1 MGISL
6 TLLSSSSM
14 RVFSAR
20 FEYFVVA
27 VFIFHFSM
35 LSTGICCI
43 VYDTWEEHFHLNWHN
58 SFNRCT
64 CIHTMYYMHLSSK
77 INTLCILNGNKIF
90 FPFGFVNIL
99 GAIYGSPLFLPLY
112 YLASNFFT

>member
-1 MGISL
+1 
-6 TLLSSSSM
+6 M

-64 CIHTMYYMHLSSK
+64 CIHTMYYMHFK
-77 INTLCILNGNKIF
+77 QQNKYFMYFKWEQNIF
-90 FPFGFVNIL
+90 SFWFCKYPWCYLWLTFI
-99 GAIYGSPLFLPLY
+99 SPSVLPCL
-112 YLASNFFT
+112 